1 MSSIDSKKNQFKSY
15 MNQVTKVDSSPYDKS
30 IEENKLMQ
38 TTNYDFTENQVSDV
52 KIQNLFYESNNEKN
66 DDYKSKNA
74 NKKV

>member
-1 MSSIDSKKNQFKSY
+1 
-15 MNQVTKVDSSPYDKS
+15 
-30 IEENKLMQ
+30 MQ

-52 KIQNLFYESNNEKN
+52 KIQNLFYESNNEKSKWPCSTSLD